1 MDKNDQKEELLKRL
15 ENIKDKNEEPLKAF
29 TAANKVIKAAKN
41 HSGFNYSGYKF
52 SFYDFYRGFEKF
64 KRMSLDSK
72 HGELIKFYKL
82 LSNFKN
88 HKLLKQKIVKIK
100 FWIISVTSTW
110 ILTKTI
116 TIVKI

>member
-1 MDKNDQKEELLKRL
+1 MNKPNLIILHWIIFLHKNDQKEELFKRL
-15 ENIKDKNEEPLKAF
+15 ENIKDKNEERLKAF

-41 HSGFNYSGYKF
+41 LSGFNYSGYKF
-52 SFYDFYRGFEKF
+52 FFYDFYRSFEKF

-100 FWIISVTSTW
+100 F
-110 ILTKTI
+110 
-116 TIVKI
+116 